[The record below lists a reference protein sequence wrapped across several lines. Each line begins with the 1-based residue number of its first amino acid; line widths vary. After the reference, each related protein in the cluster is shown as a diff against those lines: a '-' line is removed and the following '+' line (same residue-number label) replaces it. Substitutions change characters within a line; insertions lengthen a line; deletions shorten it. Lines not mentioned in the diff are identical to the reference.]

1 MNLRESFQYMN
12 FLDEK
17 LEEIEWKLRDTKN
30 VVTIKETHM
39 KSASN
44 PNFQDEDKIVEPD
57 IEFEAVQLIDFMD
70 VIMTEKSKLSIAIHE
85 AKNKAEVN
93 LDHAISLNKAK
104 QKQAIILKRLIDL
117 KTKEEERRET
127 AYMINNEGNQV
138 PFYYPVKKV
147 ATINY
152 DRNKVKARYKAIKK
166 ECDEMST
173 LIDKT
178 QINTEVVFPD
188 GMTVEI
194 VTNERGT
201 AYKLSNGFMICTRK
215 IQVTMNCSNSW
226 GALYYGQDTT
236 EYNFAQEFTAV
247 PVVSKTLFTTSDDSA
262 MDASYIRPMI
272 TSKSYRNLSIVRPT
286 SNSSVPCEFHLIAIG
301 MWK

>member
-12 FLDEK
+12 FLDGK
-17 LEEIEWKLRDTKN
+17 LEDIEWKLRDTKN

-44 PNFQDEDKIVEPD
+44 PNFQDEDKTIEPD

-70 VIMTEKSKLSIAIHE
+70 EIMKEKAKLSKAIHE

-138 PFYYPVKKV
+138 PFYYPVKRV

-152 DRNKVKARYKAIKK
+152 DRNKVKKRYKAIKK

-173 LIDKT
+173 LIDKI
-178 QINTEVVFPD
+178 QINTEVVFDPKWD
-188 GMTVEI
+188 I
-194 VTNERGT
+194 
-201 AYKLSNGFMICTRK
+201 S
-215 IQVTMNCSNSW
+215 
-226 GALYYGQDTT
+226 DTL
-236 EYNFAQEFTAV
+236 EDMLE
-247 PVVSKTLFTTSDDSA
+247 
-262 MDASYIRPMI
+262 
-272 TSKSYRNLSIVRPT
+272 
-286 SNSSVPCEFHLIAIG
+286 
-301 MWK
+301 

>member
-12 FLDEK
+12 FLDGK

-44 PNFQDEDKIVEPD
+44 PNFQDEDKVIEPD

-70 VIMTEKSKLSIAIHE
+70 IIMKEKTKLSIAIHE

-138 PFYYPVKKV
+138 PFYYPVKRV

-173 LIDKT
+173 LIDKI
-178 QINTEVVFPD
+178 QINTEVVFDPKWD
-188 GMTVEI
+188 V
-194 VTNERGT
+194 
-201 AYKLSNGFMICTRK
+201 S
-215 IQVTMNCSNSW
+215 
-226 GALYYGQDTT
+226 DTL
-236 EYNFAQEFTAV
+236 EDMLE
-247 PVVSKTLFTTSDDSA
+247 
-262 MDASYIRPMI
+262 
-272 TSKSYRNLSIVRPT
+272 
-286 SNSSVPCEFHLIAIG
+286 
-301 MWK
+301 

>member
-17 LEEIEWKLRDTKN
+17 LEDIEWKLRDTKN

-44 PNFQDEDKIVEPD
+44 PNFQDEDKTIEPD
-57 IEFEAVQLIDFMD
+57 IEFKAVQLIDFMD
-70 VIMTEKSKLSIAIHE
+70 EIMKEKAELSKAIYE

-104 QKQAIILKRLIDL
+104 QKQAIILKRLVDL

-138 PFYYPVKKV
+138 PFYYPVKRV

-152 DRNKVKARYKAIKK
+152 DRNKVKKRYKAIKK

-173 LIDKT
+173 LIDKI
-178 QINTEVVFPD
+178 QINTEVAFDPKWDV
-188 GMTVEI
+188 
-194 VTNERGT
+194 
-201 AYKLSNGFMICTRK
+201 S
-215 IQVTMNCSNSW
+215 
-226 GALYYGQDTT
+226 DTL
-236 EYNFAQEFTAV
+236 EDMLE
-247 PVVSKTLFTTSDDSA
+247 
-262 MDASYIRPMI
+262 
-272 TSKSYRNLSIVRPT
+272 
-286 SNSSVPCEFHLIAIG
+286 
-301 MWK
+301 

>member
-12 FLDEK
+12 FLDGK
-17 LEEIEWKLRDTKN
+17 LEDIEWKLRDTKN

-44 PNFQDEDKIVEPD
+44 PNFQDEDKTIEPD

-70 VIMTEKSKLSIAIHE
+70 VIMKEKTELSKAIHE

-138 PFYYPVKKV
+138 PFYYPVKRV

-173 LIDKT
+173 LIDKI
-178 QINTEVVFPD
+178 QINTEVVFDPKWD
-188 GMTVEI
+188 V
-194 VTNERGT
+194 
-201 AYKLSNGFMICTRK
+201 S
-215 IQVTMNCSNSW
+215 
-226 GALYYGQDTT
+226 DTL
-236 EYNFAQEFTAV
+236 EDMLE
-247 PVVSKTLFTTSDDSA
+247 
-262 MDASYIRPMI
+262 
-272 TSKSYRNLSIVRPT
+272 
-286 SNSSVPCEFHLIAIG
+286 
-301 MWK
+301 

>member
-12 FLDEK
+12 FLDGK
-17 LEEIEWKLRDTKN
+17 LEDIEWKLRDTKN

-44 PNFQDEDKIVEPD
+44 PNFQDEDKTIEPD

-70 VIMTEKSKLSIAIHE
+70 VIMKEKTELSMAIHE

-138 PFYYPVKKV
+138 PFYYPVKRV

-152 DRNKVKARYKAIKK
+152 DRNKVKKRYKAIKK

-173 LIDKT
+173 LIDKI
-178 QINTEVVFPD
+178 QINTEVVFDPKW
-188 GMTVEI
+188 
-194 VTNERGT
+194 R
-201 AYKLSNGFMICTRK
+201 LS
-215 IQVTMNCSNSW
+215 
-226 GALYYGQDTT
+226 DTL
-236 EYNFAQEFTAV
+236 EDMLE
-247 PVVSKTLFTTSDDSA
+247 
-262 MDASYIRPMI
+262 
-272 TSKSYRNLSIVRPT
+272 
-286 SNSSVPCEFHLIAIG
+286 
-301 MWK
+301 

>member
-12 FLDEK
+12 FLDGK

-44 PNFQDEDKIVEPD
+44 PNFQDEDKTIEPD

-70 VIMTEKSKLSIAIHE
+70 VIMKEKAELSKAIHE

-138 PFYYPVKKV
+138 PFYYPVKRV

-173 LIDKT
+173 LIDKI
-178 QINTEVVFPD
+178 QINTEVVFDPKWD
-188 GMTVEI
+188 V
-194 VTNERGT
+194 
-201 AYKLSNGFMICTRK
+201 S
-215 IQVTMNCSNSW
+215 
-226 GALYYGQDTT
+226 DTL
-236 EYNFAQEFTAV
+236 EDMLE
-247 PVVSKTLFTTSDDSA
+247 
-262 MDASYIRPMI
+262 
-272 TSKSYRNLSIVRPT
+272 
-286 SNSSVPCEFHLIAIG
+286 
-301 MWK
+301 

>member
-12 FLDEK
+12 FLDGK

-44 PNFQDEDKIVEPD
+44 PNFQDEDKTIEPD

-70 VIMTEKSKLSIAIHE
+70 VIMKEKTELSMAIHK

-138 PFYYPVKKV
+138 PFYYPVKRV

-152 DRNKVKARYKAIKK
+152 DRNKVKKRYKAIKK

-173 LIDKT
+173 LIDKI
-178 QINTEVVFPD
+178 QINTEVVFDPKWD
-188 GMTVEI
+188 VF
-194 VTNERGT
+194 
-201 AYKLSNGFMICTRK
+201 Y
-215 IQVTMNCSNSW
+215 
-226 GALYYGQDTT
+226 
-236 EYNFAQEFTAV
+236 
-247 PVVSKTLFTTSDDSA
+247 TLED
-262 MDASYIRPMI
+262 M
-272 TSKSYRNLSIVRPT
+272 L
-286 SNSSVPCEFHLIAIG
+286 E
-301 MWK
+301 

>member
-12 FLDEK
+12 FLDGK
-17 LEEIEWKLRDTKN
+17 LEDIEWKLRDTKN

-44 PNFQDEDKIVEPD
+44 PNFQDEDKTIEPD

-70 VIMTEKSKLSIAIHE
+70 VIMKEKTELSKAIHE

-138 PFYYPVKKV
+138 PFYYPVKRV

-173 LIDKT
+173 LIDKI
-178 QINTEVVFPD
+178 QINTEVIFDPKWDVF
-188 GMTVEI
+188 
-194 VTNERGT
+194 
-201 AYKLSNGFMICTRK
+201 Y
-215 IQVTMNCSNSW
+215 
-226 GALYYGQDTT
+226 
-236 EYNFAQEFTAV
+236 
-247 PVVSKTLFTTSDDSA
+247 TLED
-262 MDASYIRPMI
+262 M
-272 TSKSYRNLSIVRPT
+272 L
-286 SNSSVPCEFHLIAIG
+286 E
-301 MWK
+301 

>member
-12 FLDEK
+12 FLDGK

-44 PNFQDEDKIVEPD
+44 PNFQDEDKVIEPD

-70 VIMTEKSKLSIAIHE
+70 VIMKEKTELSKAIHE

-138 PFYYPVKKV
+138 PFYYPVKRV

-152 DRNKVKARYKAIKK
+152 DRNKVKKRYKAIKK

-173 LIDKT
+173 LIDKI
-178 QINTEVVFPD
+178 QINTEVVFDPKWN
-188 GMTVEI
+188 V
-194 VTNERGT
+194 
-201 AYKLSNGFMICTRK
+201 S
-215 IQVTMNCSNSW
+215 
-226 GALYYGQDTT
+226 DTL
-236 EYNFAQEFTAV
+236 EDMLE
-247 PVVSKTLFTTSDDSA
+247 
-262 MDASYIRPMI
+262 
-272 TSKSYRNLSIVRPT
+272 
-286 SNSSVPCEFHLIAIG
+286 
-301 MWK
+301 

>member
-12 FLDEK
+12 FLDGK
-17 LEEIEWKLRDTKN
+17 LEDIEWKLRDTKN

-44 PNFQDEDKIVEPD
+44 PNFQDEDKTIEPD

-70 VIMTEKSKLSIAIHE
+70 VIMKEKTELSMAIHE

-138 PFYYPVKKV
+138 PFYYPVKRV

-173 LIDKT
+173 LIDKI
-178 QINTEVVFPD
+178 QINTEVIFDPKWDV
-188 GMTVEI
+188 
-194 VTNERGT
+194 
-201 AYKLSNGFMICTRK
+201 S
-215 IQVTMNCSNSW
+215 
-226 GALYYGQDTT
+226 DTL
-236 EYNFAQEFTAV
+236 EDMLE
-247 PVVSKTLFTTSDDSA
+247 
-262 MDASYIRPMI
+262 
-272 TSKSYRNLSIVRPT
+272 
-286 SNSSVPCEFHLIAIG
+286 
-301 MWK
+301 

>member
-12 FLDEK
+12 FLDGK

-44 PNFQDEDKIVEPD
+44 PNFQDEDKTIEPD

-70 VIMTEKSKLSIAIHE
+70 VIMKEKTELSMAIHE

-138 PFYYPVKKV
+138 PFYYPVKRV

-152 DRNKVKARYKAIKK
+152 DRNKVKKRYKAIKK

-173 LIDKT
+173 LIDKI
-178 QINTEVVFPD
+178 QINTEVVFD
-188 GMTVEI
+188 SKWDV
-194 VTNERGT
+194 
-201 AYKLSNGFMICTRK
+201 S
-215 IQVTMNCSNSW
+215 
-226 GALYYGQDTT
+226 DTL
-236 EYNFAQEFTAV
+236 EDMLE
-247 PVVSKTLFTTSDDSA
+247 
-262 MDASYIRPMI
+262 
-272 TSKSYRNLSIVRPT
+272 
-286 SNSSVPCEFHLIAIG
+286 
-301 MWK
+301 

>member
-12 FLDEK
+12 FLDGK
-17 LEEIEWKLRDTKN
+17 LEDIEWKLRDTKN

-44 PNFQDEDKIVEPD
+44 PNFQDEDKVIEPD

-70 VIMTEKSKLSIAIHE
+70 VIMKEKTELSKAIHE

-138 PFYYPVKKV
+138 PFYYPVKRV

-173 LIDKT
+173 LIDKI
-178 QINTEVVFPD
+178 QINTEVVFDPKWD
-188 GMTVEI
+188 V
-194 VTNERGT
+194 
-201 AYKLSNGFMICTRK
+201 S
-215 IQVTMNCSNSW
+215 
-226 GALYYGQDTT
+226 DTL
-236 EYNFAQEFTAV
+236 EDMLE
-247 PVVSKTLFTTSDDSA
+247 
-262 MDASYIRPMI
+262 
-272 TSKSYRNLSIVRPT
+272 
-286 SNSSVPCEFHLIAIG
+286 
-301 MWK
+301 

>member
-12 FLDEK
+12 FLDGK

-44 PNFQDEDKIVEPD
+44 PNFQDEDKTIEPD

-70 VIMTEKSKLSIAIHE
+70 VIMKEKTELSKAIYE

-138 PFYYPVKKV
+138 PFYYPVKRV

-152 DRNKVKARYKAIKK
+152 DRNKVKKRYKAIKK

-173 LIDKT
+173 LIDKI
-178 QINTEVVFPD
+178 QINTEVVFDPKWD
-188 GMTVEI
+188 V
-194 VTNERGT
+194 
-201 AYKLSNGFMICTRK
+201 S
-215 IQVTMNCSNSW
+215 
-226 GALYYGQDTT
+226 DTL
-236 EYNFAQEFTAV
+236 EDMLE
-247 PVVSKTLFTTSDDSA
+247 
-262 MDASYIRPMI
+262 
-272 TSKSYRNLSIVRPT
+272 
-286 SNSSVPCEFHLIAIG
+286 
-301 MWK
+301 

>member
-12 FLDEK
+12 FLDGK

-44 PNFQDEDKIVEPD
+44 PNFQDEDKTIEPD

-70 VIMTEKSKLSIAIHE
+70 VIMKEKSELSMAIHE

-93 LDHAISLNKAK
+93 LDNAISLNKAK

-138 PFYYPVKKV
+138 PFYYPVKRV

-173 LIDKT
+173 LIDKI
-178 QINTEVVFPD
+178 QINTEVVFDPKWD
-188 GMTVEI
+188 VF
-194 VTNERGT
+194 
-201 AYKLSNGFMICTRK
+201 Y
-215 IQVTMNCSNSW
+215 
-226 GALYYGQDTT
+226 
-236 EYNFAQEFTAV
+236 
-247 PVVSKTLFTTSDDSA
+247 TLED
-262 MDASYIRPMI
+262 M
-272 TSKSYRNLSIVRPT
+272 L
-286 SNSSVPCEFHLIAIG
+286 E
-301 MWK
+301 

>member
-12 FLDEK
+12 FLDGK
-17 LEEIEWKLRDTKN
+17 LQDIEWKLRDTKN

-44 PNFQDEDKIVEPD
+44 PNFQDEDKTIEPD

-70 VIMTEKSKLSIAIHE
+70 VIMKEKTELSKAIHE

-104 QKQAIILKRLIDL
+104 QKQAIILQRLIDL

-138 PFYYPVKKV
+138 PFYYPVKRV

-152 DRNKVKARYKAIKK
+152 DRNKVKKRYKAIKK

-173 LIDKT
+173 LIDKI
-178 QINTEVVFPD
+178 QINTEVVFDPKWD
-188 GMTVEI
+188 V
-194 VTNERGT
+194 
-201 AYKLSNGFMICTRK
+201 S
-215 IQVTMNCSNSW
+215 
-226 GALYYGQDTT
+226 DTL
-236 EYNFAQEFTAV
+236 EDMLE
-247 PVVSKTLFTTSDDSA
+247 
-262 MDASYIRPMI
+262 
-272 TSKSYRNLSIVRPT
+272 
-286 SNSSVPCEFHLIAIG
+286 
-301 MWK
+301 

>member
-12 FLDEK
+12 FLDGK

-44 PNFQDEDKIVEPD
+44 PNFQDEDKTIEPD

-70 VIMTEKSKLSIAIHE
+70 VIMKEKTELSKAIHE

-138 PFYYPVKKV
+138 PFYYPVKRV

-173 LIDKT
+173 LIDKI
-178 QINTEVVFPD
+178 QINTEVIFDPKWDVF
-188 GMTVEI
+188 
-194 VTNERGT
+194 
-201 AYKLSNGFMICTRK
+201 Y
-215 IQVTMNCSNSW
+215 
-226 GALYYGQDTT
+226 
-236 EYNFAQEFTAV
+236 
-247 PVVSKTLFTTSDDSA
+247 TLED
-262 MDASYIRPMI
+262 M
-272 TSKSYRNLSIVRPT
+272 L
-286 SNSSVPCEFHLIAIG
+286 E
-301 MWK
+301 

>member
-12 FLDEK
+12 FLDGK

-44 PNFQDEDKIVEPD
+44 PNFQDEDKTIEPD

-70 VIMTEKSKLSIAIHE
+70 VIMKEKTELSKAIHE

-138 PFYYPVKKV
+138 PFYYPVKRV

-152 DRNKVKARYKAIKK
+152 DRNKVKKRYKAIKK

-173 LIDKT
+173 LIDKI
-178 QINTEVVFPD
+178 QINTEVVFDPKWN
-188 GMTVEI
+188 V
-194 VTNERGT
+194 
-201 AYKLSNGFMICTRK
+201 S
-215 IQVTMNCSNSW
+215 
-226 GALYYGQDTT
+226 DTL
-236 EYNFAQEFTAV
+236 EDMLE
-247 PVVSKTLFTTSDDSA
+247 
-262 MDASYIRPMI
+262 
-272 TSKSYRNLSIVRPT
+272 
-286 SNSSVPCEFHLIAIG
+286 
-301 MWK
+301 

>member
-12 FLDEK
+12 FLDGK

-44 PNFQDEDKIVEPD
+44 PNFQDEDKTIEPD

-70 VIMTEKSKLSIAIHE
+70 EIMKEKAKLSKAIHE

-138 PFYYPVKKV
+138 PFYYPVKRV

-173 LIDKT
+173 LIDKI
-178 QINTEVVFPD
+178 QINTEVVFDPKWD
-188 GMTVEI
+188 VF
-194 VTNERGT
+194 
-201 AYKLSNGFMICTRK
+201 Y
-215 IQVTMNCSNSW
+215 
-226 GALYYGQDTT
+226 
-236 EYNFAQEFTAV
+236 
-247 PVVSKTLFTTSDDSA
+247 TLED
-262 MDASYIRPMI
+262 M
-272 TSKSYRNLSIVRPT
+272 L
-286 SNSSVPCEFHLIAIG
+286 E
-301 MWK
+301 

>member
-12 FLDEK
+12 FLDGK

-44 PNFQDEDKIVEPD
+44 PNFQDEDKVIEPD

-70 VIMTEKSKLSIAIHE
+70 EIMKEKAKLSMAIHE

-138 PFYYPVKKV
+138 PFYYPVKRV

-152 DRNKVKARYKAIKK
+152 DRNKVKKRYKAIKK

-173 LIDKT
+173 LIDKI
-178 QINTEVVFPD
+178 QINTEVVFDPKWD
-188 GMTVEI
+188 V
-194 VTNERGT
+194 
-201 AYKLSNGFMICTRK
+201 S
-215 IQVTMNCSNSW
+215 
-226 GALYYGQDTT
+226 DTL
-236 EYNFAQEFTAV
+236 EDMLE
-247 PVVSKTLFTTSDDSA
+247 
-262 MDASYIRPMI
+262 
-272 TSKSYRNLSIVRPT
+272 
-286 SNSSVPCEFHLIAIG
+286 
-301 MWK
+301 

>member
-12 FLDEK
+12 FLDGK

-44 PNFQDEDKIVEPD
+44 PNFQDEDKVIEPD
-57 IEFEAVQLIDFMD
+57 IEFETVQLIDFMD
-70 VIMTEKSKLSIAIHE
+70 EIMKEKTELSKAIHE

-138 PFYYPVKKV
+138 PFYYPVKRV

-152 DRNKVKARYKAIKK
+152 DRNKVKKRYKAIKK

-173 LIDKT
+173 LIDKI
-178 QINTEVVFPD
+178 QINTEVVFD
-188 GMTVEI
+188 SKWDV
-194 VTNERGT
+194 
-201 AYKLSNGFMICTRK
+201 S
-215 IQVTMNCSNSW
+215 
-226 GALYYGQDTT
+226 DTL
-236 EYNFAQEFTAV
+236 EDMLE
-247 PVVSKTLFTTSDDSA
+247 
-262 MDASYIRPMI
+262 
-272 TSKSYRNLSIVRPT
+272 
-286 SNSSVPCEFHLIAIG
+286 
-301 MWK
+301 

>member
-12 FLDEK
+12 FLDGK

-44 PNFQDEDKIVEPD
+44 PNFQDEDKTIEPD

-70 VIMTEKSKLSIAIHE
+70 VIMKEKTELSKAIHE

-138 PFYYPVKKV
+138 PFYYPVKRV

-152 DRNKVKARYKAIKK
+152 DRNKDKKRYKAIKK

-173 LIDKT
+173 LIDKI
-178 QINTEVVFPD
+178 QINTEVIFDPKWDVF
-188 GMTVEI
+188 
-194 VTNERGT
+194 
-201 AYKLSNGFMICTRK
+201 Y
-215 IQVTMNCSNSW
+215 
-226 GALYYGQDTT
+226 
-236 EYNFAQEFTAV
+236 
-247 PVVSKTLFTTSDDSA
+247 TLED
-262 MDASYIRPMI
+262 M
-272 TSKSYRNLSIVRPT
+272 L
-286 SNSSVPCEFHLIAIG
+286 E
-301 MWK
+301 

>member
-12 FLDEK
+12 FLDGK

-44 PNFQDEDKIVEPD
+44 PNFQDEDKTIEPD

-70 VIMTEKSKLSIAIHE
+70 VIMKEKTELSKAIHE

-138 PFYYPVKKV
+138 PFYYPVKRV

-173 LIDKT
+173 LIDKI
-178 QINTEVVFPD
+178 QINTEVVFD
-188 GMTVEI
+188 SKWDV
-194 VTNERGT
+194 
-201 AYKLSNGFMICTRK
+201 S
-215 IQVTMNCSNSW
+215 
-226 GALYYGQDTT
+226 DTL
-236 EYNFAQEFTAV
+236 EDMLE
-247 PVVSKTLFTTSDDSA
+247 
-262 MDASYIRPMI
+262 
-272 TSKSYRNLSIVRPT
+272 
-286 SNSSVPCEFHLIAIG
+286 
-301 MWK
+301 

>member
-12 FLDEK
+12 FLDGK

-44 PNFQDEDKIVEPD
+44 PNFQDEDKTIEPD

-70 VIMTEKSKLSIAIHE
+70 VIMKEKTELSIAIHE

-138 PFYYPVKKV
+138 PFYYPVKRV

-173 LIDKT
+173 LIDKI
-178 QINTEVVFPD
+178 QINTEVVFDPKWD
-188 GMTVEI
+188 V
-194 VTNERGT
+194 
-201 AYKLSNGFMICTRK
+201 S
-215 IQVTMNCSNSW
+215 
-226 GALYYGQDTT
+226 DTL
-236 EYNFAQEFTAV
+236 EDMLE
-247 PVVSKTLFTTSDDSA
+247 
-262 MDASYIRPMI
+262 
-272 TSKSYRNLSIVRPT
+272 
-286 SNSSVPCEFHLIAIG
+286 
-301 MWK
+301 

>member
-12 FLDEK
+12 FLDGK

-44 PNFQDEDKIVEPD
+44 PNFQDEDKTIEPD

-70 VIMTEKSKLSIAIHE
+70 VIMKEKTELSMAIHE

-138 PFYYPVKKV
+138 PFYYPVKRV

-152 DRNKVKARYKAIKK
+152 DRNKVKKRYKAIKK

-173 LIDKT
+173 LIDKI
-178 QINTEVVFPD
+178 QINTEVVFDPKWD
-188 GMTVEI
+188 V
-194 VTNERGT
+194 
-201 AYKLSNGFMICTRK
+201 S
-215 IQVTMNCSNSW
+215 
-226 GALYYGQDTT
+226 DTL
-236 EYNFAQEFTAV
+236 EDMLE
-247 PVVSKTLFTTSDDSA
+247 
-262 MDASYIRPMI
+262 
-272 TSKSYRNLSIVRPT
+272 
-286 SNSSVPCEFHLIAIG
+286 
-301 MWK
+301 

>member
-12 FLDEK
+12 FLDGK

-44 PNFQDEDKIVEPD
+44 PNFQDEDKVIEPD

-70 VIMTEKSKLSIAIHE
+70 VIMKEKTELSMAIHE

-104 QKQAIILKRLIDL
+104 QKQAIILQRLIDL

-138 PFYYPVKKV
+138 PFYYPVKRV

-173 LIDKT
+173 LIDKI
-178 QINTEVVFPD
+178 QINTEVVFDPKWD
-188 GMTVEI
+188 V
-194 VTNERGT
+194 
-201 AYKLSNGFMICTRK
+201 S
-215 IQVTMNCSNSW
+215 
-226 GALYYGQDTT
+226 DTL
-236 EYNFAQEFTAV
+236 EDMLE
-247 PVVSKTLFTTSDDSA
+247 
-262 MDASYIRPMI
+262 
-272 TSKSYRNLSIVRPT
+272 
-286 SNSSVPCEFHLIAIG
+286 
-301 MWK
+301 

>member
-12 FLDEK
+12 FLDGK
-17 LEEIEWKLRDTKN
+17 LEDIEWKLRDTKN

-44 PNFQDEDKIVEPD
+44 PNFQDEDKVIEPD
-57 IEFEAVQLIDFMD
+57 IEFKAVQLIDFMD
-70 VIMTEKSKLSIAIHE
+70 EIMKEKAELSKAIHE

-138 PFYYPVKKV
+138 PFYYPVKRV

-152 DRNKVKARYKAIKK
+152 DRNKVKTRYKAIKK

-173 LIDKT
+173 LIDKI
-178 QINTEVVFPD
+178 QINTEVVFDPKWD
-188 GMTVEI
+188 V
-194 VTNERGT
+194 
-201 AYKLSNGFMICTRK
+201 S
-215 IQVTMNCSNSW
+215 
-226 GALYYGQDTT
+226 DTL
-236 EYNFAQEFTAV
+236 EDMLE
-247 PVVSKTLFTTSDDSA
+247 
-262 MDASYIRPMI
+262 
-272 TSKSYRNLSIVRPT
+272 
-286 SNSSVPCEFHLIAIG
+286 
-301 MWK
+301 

>member
-12 FLDEK
+12 FLDGK

-44 PNFQDEDKIVEPD
+44 PNFQDEDKTIEPD

-70 VIMTEKSKLSIAIHE
+70 VIMKEKTELSMAIHE

-138 PFYYPVKKV
+138 PFYYPVKRV

-173 LIDKT
+173 LIDKI
-178 QINTEVVFPD
+178 QINTEVVYDPKWD
-188 GMTVEI
+188 V
-194 VTNERGT
+194 
-201 AYKLSNGFMICTRK
+201 S
-215 IQVTMNCSNSW
+215 
-226 GALYYGQDTT
+226 DTL
-236 EYNFAQEFTAV
+236 EDMLE
-247 PVVSKTLFTTSDDSA
+247 
-262 MDASYIRPMI
+262 
-272 TSKSYRNLSIVRPT
+272 
-286 SNSSVPCEFHLIAIG
+286 
-301 MWK
+301 

>member
-1 MNLRESFQYMN
+1 MNLRESFECMN
-12 FLDEK
+12 FLDGK

-44 PNFQDEDKIVEPD
+44 PNFQDEDKTIEPD
-57 IEFEAVQLIDFMD
+57 IEFEAIQLIDFMD
-70 VIMTEKSKLSIAIHE
+70 VIMKEKTELSIAIHE

-138 PFYYPVKKV
+138 PFYYPVKRV

-173 LIDKT
+173 LIDKI
-178 QINTEVVFPD
+178 QINTEVVFDPKWD
-188 GMTVEI
+188 VF
-194 VTNERGT
+194 
-201 AYKLSNGFMICTRK
+201 Y
-215 IQVTMNCSNSW
+215 
-226 GALYYGQDTT
+226 
-236 EYNFAQEFTAV
+236 
-247 PVVSKTLFTTSDDSA
+247 TLED
-262 MDASYIRPMI
+262 M
-272 TSKSYRNLSIVRPT
+272 L
-286 SNSSVPCEFHLIAIG
+286 E
-301 MWK
+301 

>member
-12 FLDEK
+12 FLDGK

-44 PNFQDEDKIVEPD
+44 PNFQDEDKVIEPD

-70 VIMTEKSKLSIAIHE
+70 VIMKEKTELSKAIHE

-138 PFYYPVKKV
+138 PFYYPVKRV

-173 LIDKT
+173 LIDKI
-178 QINTEVVFPD
+178 QINTEVVFDPKWD
-188 GMTVEI
+188 V
-194 VTNERGT
+194 
-201 AYKLSNGFMICTRK
+201 S
-215 IQVTMNCSNSW
+215 
-226 GALYYGQDTT
+226 DTL
-236 EYNFAQEFTAV
+236 EDMLE
-247 PVVSKTLFTTSDDSA
+247 
-262 MDASYIRPMI
+262 
-272 TSKSYRNLSIVRPT
+272 
-286 SNSSVPCEFHLIAIG
+286 
-301 MWK
+301 

>member
-12 FLDEK
+12 FLDGK

-44 PNFQDEDKIVEPD
+44 PNFQDEDKTIEPD

-70 VIMTEKSKLSIAIHE
+70 TIMKEKAELSKAIHE

-138 PFYYPVKKV
+138 PFYYPVKRV

-173 LIDKT
+173 LIDKI
-178 QINTEVVFPD
+178 QINTEVVFDPKWD
-188 GMTVEI
+188 V
-194 VTNERGT
+194 
-201 AYKLSNGFMICTRK
+201 S
-215 IQVTMNCSNSW
+215 
-226 GALYYGQDTT
+226 DTL
-236 EYNFAQEFTAV
+236 EDMLE
-247 PVVSKTLFTTSDDSA
+247 
-262 MDASYIRPMI
+262 
-272 TSKSYRNLSIVRPT
+272 
-286 SNSSVPCEFHLIAIG
+286 
-301 MWK
+301 

>member
-12 FLDEK
+12 FLDGK
-17 LEEIEWKLRDTKN
+17 LEDIEWKLRDTKN

-44 PNFQDEDKIVEPD
+44 PNFQDEDKTIEPD

-70 VIMTEKSKLSIAIHE
+70 VIMKEKTELSMAIHE

-138 PFYYPVKKV
+138 PFYYPVKRV

-173 LIDKT
+173 LIDKI
-178 QINTEVVFPD
+178 QINTEVVFDPKWD
-188 GMTVEI
+188 V
-194 VTNERGT
+194 
-201 AYKLSNGFMICTRK
+201 S
-215 IQVTMNCSNSW
+215 
-226 GALYYGQDTT
+226 DTL
-236 EYNFAQEFTAV
+236 EDMLE
-247 PVVSKTLFTTSDDSA
+247 
-262 MDASYIRPMI
+262 
-272 TSKSYRNLSIVRPT
+272 
-286 SNSSVPCEFHLIAIG
+286 
-301 MWK
+301 

>member
-12 FLDEK
+12 FLDGK
-17 LEEIEWKLRDTKN
+17 LEDIEWKLRDTKN

-44 PNFQDEDKIVEPD
+44 PNFQDEDKIIEPD

-70 VIMTEKSKLSIAIHE
+70 VIMKEKTELSIAIHE

-138 PFYYPVKKV
+138 PFYYPVKRV

-173 LIDKT
+173 LIDKI
-178 QINTEVVFPD
+178 QINTEVVFDPKWD
-188 GMTVEI
+188 VF
-194 VTNERGT
+194 
-201 AYKLSNGFMICTRK
+201 Y
-215 IQVTMNCSNSW
+215 
-226 GALYYGQDTT
+226 
-236 EYNFAQEFTAV
+236 
-247 PVVSKTLFTTSDDSA
+247 TLED
-262 MDASYIRPMI
+262 M
-272 TSKSYRNLSIVRPT
+272 L
-286 SNSSVPCEFHLIAIG
+286 E
-301 MWK
+301 

>member
-12 FLDEK
+12 FLDGK

-39 KSASN
+39 KSTSN
-44 PNFQDEDKIVEPD
+44 PNFQDEDKVIEPD

-70 VIMTEKSKLSIAIHE
+70 VIMKEKTELSIAIHE

-138 PFYYPVKKV
+138 PFYYPVKRI

-173 LIDKT
+173 LIDKI
-178 QINTEVVFPD
+178 QINTEVIFDPKWDVF
-188 GMTVEI
+188 
-194 VTNERGT
+194 
-201 AYKLSNGFMICTRK
+201 Y
-215 IQVTMNCSNSW
+215 
-226 GALYYGQDTT
+226 
-236 EYNFAQEFTAV
+236 
-247 PVVSKTLFTTSDDSA
+247 TLED
-262 MDASYIRPMI
+262 M
-272 TSKSYRNLSIVRPT
+272 L
-286 SNSSVPCEFHLIAIG
+286 E
-301 MWK
+301 

>member
-70 VIMTEKSKLSIAIHE
+70 VIMTEKSKLSVAIHE

-104 QKQAIILKRLIDL
+104 QKQAVILKRLIDL

-138 PFYYPVKKV
+138 PFYYPVKRV

-152 DRNKVKARYKAIKK
+152 DRNKVKARYKAIKE
-166 ECDEMST
+166 ECEEMST
-173 LIDKT
+173 LIDKI
-178 QINTEVVFPD
+178 QINTEVDHNPKW
-188 GMTVEI
+188 
-194 VTNERGT
+194 R
-201 AYKLSNGFMICTRK
+201 LS
-215 IQVTMNCSNSW
+215 
-226 GALYYGQDTT
+226 DTL
-236 EYNFAQEFTAV
+236 EDMLE
-247 PVVSKTLFTTSDDSA
+247 
-262 MDASYIRPMI
+262 
-272 TSKSYRNLSIVRPT
+272 
-286 SNSSVPCEFHLIAIG
+286 
-301 MWK
+301 

>member
-12 FLDEK
+12 FLDGK

-30 VVTIKETHM
+30 VITIKETHM

-44 PNFQDEDKIVEPD
+44 PNFQDEDKTIEPD

-70 VIMTEKSKLSIAIHE
+70 VIMKEKTELSMAIHE

-104 QKQAIILKRLIDL
+104 QKQALILKRLIDL
-117 KTKEEERRET
+117 KTKEDEKRET

-138 PFYYPVKKV
+138 PFYYPVKRV

-173 LIDKT
+173 LIDKI
-178 QINTEVVFPD
+178 QINTEVVFDPKWD
-188 GMTVEI
+188 V
-194 VTNERGT
+194 
-201 AYKLSNGFMICTRK
+201 S
-215 IQVTMNCSNSW
+215 
-226 GALYYGQDTT
+226 DTL
-236 EYNFAQEFTAV
+236 EDMLE
-247 PVVSKTLFTTSDDSA
+247 
-262 MDASYIRPMI
+262 
-272 TSKSYRNLSIVRPT
+272 
-286 SNSSVPCEFHLIAIG
+286 
-301 MWK
+301 